1 MRRRLI
7 KSVVKADRLTIELP
21 LILNS
26 LSTDEVGGI
35 DSVAVKCID
44 IVKNSDC
51 EGSLLSCN

>member
-1 MRRRLI
+1 M
-7 KSVVKADRLTIELP
+7 VKADRLTIELP

-44 IVKNSDC
+44 IVKNTDC
-51 EGSLLSCN
+51 EGSLLKCH